1 MDHNAP
7 GRRDQAPSIFGP
19 ILGQQEDGEA
29 FVVEDDQDDPS
40 TLREALNRPDAAAW
54 QAAMQT
60 EYDSLQQASTYDLV
74 PLPRGRTAVGNKWV
88 FKVKQ
93 LADGGLKH
101 KARLVAKG
109 FTQQAGIDYRETYA
123 PVVRY
128 ASLRA
133 LLALAAHHDWEVHHM
148 DVKTAYLN
156 GVLREE
162 IYMRQ
167 PEGFEVTGMEQ
178 LVCRLK
184 KGLYGLKQAGRA
196 WHQTIDP
203 ALQAL
208 GLTPLA
214 TDYCVYVHHGQ
225 QGEMLILGLYV
236 DDLFLFT
243 PSTALLDRFKAQL
256 SQQFRMED
264 LGELSLMLGMRVVRD
279 RAARTL
285 TISQG
290 SYVEKLLVRFNAPL
304 NAVST
309 PMEHGLQLYA
319 APTEYKADAADVT
332 RYQAVIG
339 ALMYAAS
346 GTRPDIAFAVHAL
359 GRFSSRPDDTHWAAV
374 KHLLRY
380 LRGTA
385 DRGISYTATAS
396 KRAHP
401 QLACYGDADYAGC
414 LDDRKSVSGY
424 VITLGGGAISWASR
438 KQRTTALSTVEAEF
452 MAMTE
457 LTKDVMWWRTF
468 LTEIGLDMGEP
479 TMVLC
484 DNMGAL
490 ALAANP
496 AHHERTKHFA
506 VRQLYIRERL
516 DSGDIS
522 VDYVSTHSN
531 AADILTKALARIKHS
546 ACMAFLGMTL
556 P

>member
-1 MDHNAP
+1 
-7 GRRDQAPSIFGP
+7 
-19 ILGQQEDGEA
+19 
-29 FVVEDDQDDPS
+29 
-40 TLREALNRPDAAAW
+40 
-54 QAAMQT
+54 
-60 EYDSLQQASTYDLV
+60 
-74 PLPRGRTAVGNKWV
+74 
-88 FKVKQ
+88 
-93 LADGGLKH
+93 
-101 KARLVAKG
+101 
-109 FTQQAGIDYRETYA
+109 
-123 PVVRY
+123 VR
-128 ASLRA
+128 
-133 LLALAAHHDWEVHHM
+133 
-148 DVKTAYLN
+148 TAYLN

-167 PEGFEVTGMEQ
+167 PEGFEVMGMEQ

-346 GTRPDIAFAVHAL
+346 GSRPDIAFAVHAL

-380 LRGTA
+380 LRGRQTVA
-385 DRGISYTATAS
+385 SATRPPPPRERIRSLRATAT
-396 KRAHP
+396 
-401 QLACYGDADYAGC
+401 
-414 LDDRKSVSGY
+414 
-424 VITLGGGAISWASR
+424 
-438 KQRTTALSTVEAEF
+438 RTTPAAWTIGSLSPATSSLWVEEPSAGHPGSS
-452 MAMTE
+452 APRHCPR
-457 LTKDVMWWRTF
+457 WR
-468 LTEIGLDMGEP
+468 LSSW
-479 TMVLC
+479 
-484 DNMGAL
+484 
-490 ALAANP
+490 
-496 AHHERTKHFA
+496 R
-506 VRQLYIRERL
+506 
-516 DSGDIS
+516 
-522 VDYVSTHSN
+522 
-531 AADILTKALARIKHS
+531 
-546 ACMAFLGMTL
+546 
-556 P
+556 